1 MMKKR
6 IFYTE
11 YAYILGLLCLAW
23 GTALME
29 AADFGVSMVVAP
41 AYLIYLKMSQVLS
54 FFSFGMAEY
63 TLQAFLL
70 IVLMIVLRKFRASC
84 LFSFVTAVLYGFLL
98 DGSMEIVSSFLYELF
113 ALRLVLYCL
122 GIISCAIGVSL
133 LFHTYITPEV
143 YELFVKEVSTKYRI
157 NIHKFKTCYDCIS
170 CIVGIILSF
179 TFFGL
184 WHFEGVKIGTI
195 VCALINGW
203 MISRCTY
210 FFEKHWEF
218 KDGLRMRGYF
228 HDIYK

>member
-1 MMKKR
+1 MKKR

-11 YAYILGLLCLAW
+11 HAYILGLLCLAW

-41 AYLIYLKMSQVLS
+41 AYLIYLKMSQVWG

-70 IVLMIVLRKFRASC
+70 IVLMMVLRKIRVSC
-84 LFSFVTAVLYGFLL
+84 LFSFVTAILYGFLL
-98 DGSMEIVSSFLYELF
+98 DGSMRIVSLIACELF
-113 ALRLVLYCL
+113 ALQLSLYCL
-122 GIISCAIGVSL
+122 GIITCAVGVSL

-157 NIHKFKTCYDCIS
+157 DIHKFKTYYDCIS
-170 CIVGIILSF
+170 CVVGIILSF
-179 TFFGL
+179 SFFGL
-184 WHFEGVKIGTI
+184 WHFEGVKFGTI

-203 MISRCTY
+203 TISRCTY

-228 HDIYK
+228 RDI